1 MTQAGT
7 RCAALGLIASAAVL
21 VWQELTIRYH
31 YGGNQTALFFTG
43 SKHRIPPQLQD
54 GTYVFQNSYGYDG
67 QFYRYAAHDPF
78 LKKGLAGFVDDA
90 RLRYGRILVPLMA
103 WGAAGGQERLIDK
116 TYQLTV
122 TAFCGLGVYW
132 TCAYLTLA
140 GCAPWWGLLFILL
153 PATLASLD
161 RMLVDG
167 ALCALFAGYLYY
179 LRLGRFRAVYIIT
192 LLAPLVRETGFLLLA
207 GVLLAALAERQ
218 WRRMLVF
225 STAAAPAL
233 LWSWY
238 VTAHTTPTQIFR
250 LIGRPVFGLFVR
262 LFTFRAEPASGWVRP
277 VILTVDFLAMAGFIL
292 SLALAAKWIWS
303 RKEERLA
310 ASSIAV
316 GCFVLLGLLLGSPDQ
331 LLDAYGYA
339 RPVSPVLL
347 WVALQSVVRK
357 RWLGLAPPLAVSIGV
372 GMYCVF
378 PALSILRGV
387 FGGG

>member
-1 MTQAGT
+1 MTQGKT
-7 RCAALGLIASAAVL
+7 RCAALGLAAAAAVL
-21 VWQELTIRYH
+21 TWQELTIRYH
-31 YGGNQTALFFTG
+31 YQGNQTALFCTG
-43 SKHRIPPQLQD
+43 SKQRIPPQLRN
-54 GTYVFQNSYGYDG
+54 GTYVFQNSYGYDA
-67 QFYRYAAHDPF
+67 QFYRYAAHDLF

-90 RLRYGRILVPLMA
+90 RLRYGRILLPLIA

-122 TAFCGLGVYW
+122 TVFCGLGVYW

-140 GCAPWWGLLFILL
+140 GCSAWWALLFILL
-153 PATLASLD
+153 PATLASVD

-225 STAAAPAL
+225 STAATPAL

-238 VTAHTTPTQIFR
+238 VTAHTAPSQVYGIF
-250 LIGRPVFGLFVR
+250 GRPVFGLFVR
-262 LFTFRAEPASGWVRP
+262 LFTLRADPASGFVRP

-292 SLALAAKWIWS
+292 CLAMAAKWIWS

-310 ASSIAV
+310 ASSITV
-316 GCFVLLGLLLGSPDQ
+316 GCFVLLGLLLGSPFQ

-339 RPVSPVLL
+339 RPISPVLL

-357 RWLGLAPPLAVSIGV
+357 TWAGLAPPLAVSLSV
-372 GMYCVF
+372 GMYCVP
-378 PALSILRGV
+378 PALSIVRGV
-387 FGGG
+387 FGG

>member
-1 MTQAGT
+1 MTQGKT
-7 RCAALGLIASAAVL
+7 RCAALGLAAAAAVL
-21 VWQELTIRYH
+21 TWQELTIRYH
-31 YGGNQTALFFTG
+31 YQGNQTGLFCTG
-43 SKHRIPPQLQD
+43 SKQRIPPQLRN
-54 GTYVFQNSYGYDG
+54 GTYVFQNSYGYDA
-67 QFYRYAAHDPF
+67 QFYRYAARDLF

-90 RLRYGRILVPLMA
+90 RLRYGRILLPLIA
-103 WGAAGGQERLIDK
+103 WGAAGGQERLIDQ

-122 TAFCGLGVYW
+122 TVFCGLGVYW

-153 PATLASLD
+153 PATLASVD

-167 ALCALFAGYLYY
+167 ALCALFAGSLYY

-225 STAAAPAL
+225 STAATPAL

-238 VTAHTTPTQIFR
+238 VTAHTAPSQVYGIF
-250 LIGRPVFGLFVR
+250 GRPVFGLFVR
-262 LFTFRAEPASGWVRP
+262 LFTLRADPASGFVRP

-292 SLALAAKWIWS
+292 CLAMAARWIWS

-310 ASSIAV
+310 ASSITV
-316 GCFVLLGLLLGSPDQ
+316 GCFVLLGLLLGSPVQ

-339 RPVSPVLL
+339 RPISPVLL

-357 RWLGLAPPLAVSIGV
+357 TWAGLAPPLAVSLSV
-372 GMYCVF
+372 GMYCVP
-378 PALSILRGV
+378 PALSIVRGV
-387 FGGG
+387 FWG

>member
-1 MTQAGT
+1 MTQGKT
-7 RCAALGLIASAAVL
+7 RCAALGLAAAAAVL
-21 VWQELTIRYH
+21 TWQELTIRYH
-31 YGGNQTALFFTG
+31 YQGNQTGLFCTG
-43 SKHRIPPQLQD
+43 SKQRIPPQLRN
-54 GTYVFQNSYGYDG
+54 GTYVFQNSYGYDA
-67 QFYRYAAHDPF
+67 QFYRYAAHDLF

-90 RLRYGRILVPLMA
+90 RLRYGRILLPLIA
-103 WGAAGGQERLIDK
+103 WGAAGGQERLIDQ

-122 TAFCGLGVYW
+122 TVFCGMGVYW

-153 PATLASLD
+153 PATLASVD

-167 ALCALFAGYLYY
+167 ALCALFAGSLYY

-225 STAAAPAL
+225 STAATPAL

-238 VTAHTTPTQIFR
+238 VTAHTAPSQVYGIF
-250 LIGRPVFGLFVR
+250 GRPVFGLFVR
-262 LFTFRAEPASGWVRP
+262 LFTLRADPASGFVRP

-292 SLALAAKWIWS
+292 CLAMAARWIWS

-310 ASSIAV
+310 ASSITV
-316 GCFVLLGLLLGSPDQ
+316 GCFVLLGLLLGSPVQ

-339 RPVSPVLL
+339 RPISPVLL

-357 RWLGLAPPLAVSIGV
+357 TWAGLAPPLAVSLSV
-372 GMYCVF
+372 GMYCVP
-378 PALSILRGV
+378 PALSIVRGV
-387 FGGG
+387 FGG

>member
-1 MTQAGT
+1 MTQGKT
-7 RCAALGLIASAAVL
+7 RCAALGLAAAAAVL
-21 VWQELTIRYH
+21 TWQELTIRYH
-31 YGGNQTALFFTG
+31 YQGNQTALFCTG
-43 SKHRIPPQLQD
+43 SKQRIPPQFRN
-54 GTYVFQNSYGYDG
+54 GTYVFQNSYGYDA
-67 QFYRYAAHDPF
+67 QFYRYAAHDLF

-90 RLRYGRILVPLMA
+90 RLRYGRILLPLIA

-122 TAFCGLGVYW
+122 TVFCGLGVYW

-153 PATLASLD
+153 PATLASVD

-167 ALCALFAGYLYY
+167 ALCALFAGSLYY

-225 STAAAPAL
+225 STAATPAL

-238 VTAHTTPTQIFR
+238 VTAQTAPSQVYGIF
-250 LIGRPVFGLFVR
+250 GRPVFGLFVR
-262 LFTFRAEPASGWVRP
+262 LFTLRADPASGFVRP

-292 SLALAAKWIWS
+292 CLAMAARWIWS

-310 ASSIAV
+310 ASSITV
-316 GCFVLLGLLLGSPDQ
+316 GCFVLLGLLLGSPVQ

-339 RPVSPVLL
+339 RPISPVLL

-357 RWLGLAPPLAVSIGV
+357 TWAGLAPPLAVSLSV
-372 GMYCVF
+372 GMYCVP
-378 PALSILRGV
+378 PALSIARGV
-387 FGGG
+387 FWG

>member
-1 MTQAGT
+1 MTQGKT
-7 RCAALGLIASAAVL
+7 RCAALGLAAAAAVL
-21 VWQELTIRYH
+21 TWQELTIRYH
-31 YGGNQTALFFTG
+31 YQGNQTGLFCTG
-43 SKHRIPPQLQD
+43 SKQRIPPQLRN
-54 GTYVFQNSYGYDG
+54 GTYVFQNSYGYDA
-67 QFYRYAAHDPF
+67 QFYRYAARDLF

-90 RLRYGRILVPLMA
+90 RLRYGRILLPLIA
-103 WGAAGGQERLIDK
+103 WGAAGGQERLIDQ

-122 TAFCGLGVYW
+122 TVFCGLGVYW

-153 PATLASLD
+153 PATLASVD

-167 ALCALFAGYLYY
+167 ALCALFAGSLYY

-225 STAAAPAL
+225 STAATPAL

-238 VTAHTTPTQIFR
+238 VTAHTAPSQVYGIF
-250 LIGRPVFGLFVR
+250 GRPVFGLFVR
-262 LFTFRAEPASGWVRP
+262 LFTLRADPASGFVRP

-292 SLALAAKWIWS
+292 CLAMAARWIWS

-310 ASSIAV
+310 ASSITV
-316 GCFVLLGLLLGSPDQ
+316 GCFVLLGLLLGSPVQ

-339 RPVSPVLL
+339 RPISPVLL

-357 RWLGLAPPLAVSIGV
+357 TWAGLAPPLAVSLSV
-372 GMYCVF
+372 GMYCVP
-378 PALSILRGV
+378 PALSIVRGV
-387 FGGG
+387 FGG

>member
-1 MTQAGT
+1 MTQGKT
-7 RCAALGLIASAAVL
+7 RCAALGLAAAAAVL
-21 VWQELTIRYH
+21 TWQELTIRYH
-31 YGGNQTALFFTG
+31 YQGNQTALFCTG
-43 SKHRIPPQLQD
+43 SKQRIPPQFRN
-54 GTYVFQNSYGYDG
+54 GTYVFQNSYGYDA
-67 QFYRYAAHDPF
+67 QFYRYAAHDLF

-90 RLRYGRILVPLMA
+90 RLRYGRILLPLIA

-122 TAFCGLGVYW
+122 TVFCGLGVYW

-153 PATLASLD
+153 PATLASVD

-225 STAAAPAL
+225 STAATPAL

-238 VTAHTTPTQIFR
+238 VRAKPRR
-250 LIGRPVFGLFVR
+250 LRFMGSSGGRSSGSLCACSLCVPNRRAVLF
-262 LFTFRAEPASGWVRP
+262 
-277 VILTVDFLAMAGFIL
+277 
-292 SLALAAKWIWS
+292 
-303 RKEERLA
+303 
-310 ASSIAV
+310 
-316 GCFVLLGLLLGSPDQ
+316 
-331 LLDAYGYA
+331 A
-339 RPVSPVLL
+339 R
-347 WVALQSVVRK
+347 
-357 RWLGLAPPLAVSIGV
+357 
-372 GMYCVF
+372 
-378 PALSILRGV
+378 
-387 FGGG
+387 